1 MNQSEM
7 IDFFVFQIKSQ
18 KGGIIIKSIKK
29 ELEIEESLKQGEK
42 DKIINFIEKVDK
54 TNNEYQNIQE
64 LSITLTN
71 IDEELKYNRKQIN
84 ILT

>member
-1 MNQSEM
+1 M
-7 IDFFVFQIKSQ
+7 
-18 KGGIIIKSIKK
+18 IKSIKK
-29 ELEIEESLKQGEK
+29 ELEIEESLKQGDK

-84 ILT
+84 ILI

>member
-1 MNQSEM
+1 M
-7 IDFFVFQIKSQ
+7 
-18 KGGIIIKSIKK
+18 IKSIKK
-29 ELEIEESLKQGEK
+29 GLEIEESLKQGDK

-84 ILT
+84 ILI

>member
-1 MNQSEM
+1 M
-7 IDFFVFQIKSQ
+7 IKF
-18 KGGIIIKSIKK
+18 IKK
-29 ELEIEESLKQGEK
+29 ELEIEESLKQGDK

-84 ILT
+84 ILI

>member
-1 MNQSEM
+1 M
-7 IDFFVFQIKSQ
+7 
-18 KGGIIIKSIKK
+18 IKSIKK
-29 ELEIEESLKQGEK
+29 ELEIEESLKQGDK
-42 DKIINFIEKVDK
+42 DKIINFIEKADK

-84 ILT
+84 ILI

>member
-1 MNQSEM
+1 MEPM
-7 IDFFVFQIKSQ
+7 
-18 KGGIIIKSIKK
+18 IKSIKK
-29 ELEIEESLKQGEK
+29 ELEIEESLKQGDK

-84 ILT
+84 ILI

>member
-1 MNQSEM
+1 M
-7 IDFFVFQIKSQ
+7 
-18 KGGIIIKSIKK
+18 IKSIKK
-29 ELEIEESLKQGEK
+29 ELEIEESLKQGDK

-71 IDEELKYNRKQIN
+71 IDEKIKDIKDKDDNAIERNSRKKR
-84 ILT
+84 

>member
-29 ELEIEESLKQGEK
+29 ELEIEESLKQEDK

-54 TNNEYQNIQE
+54 ANNEYQNIQE
-64 LSITLTN
+64 LSIILTN
-71 IDEELKYNRKQIN
+71 NR
-84 ILT
+84 